1 MPATR
6 TLSAHFRQRLPND
19 PGLSSLLRA
28 IRAALVIPAAFAVAK
43 LGIRDVQV
51 TTFVAFGCFALLV
64 MANFGGPRRPRA
76 AAYVATVL
84 VGTVLVVLGTLASS
98 VVWVAV
104 LCMLLVGFWIQFVGV
119 FGGYVAA
126 AQTALLLSF
135 VLSVSVPA
143 SAGAVGPRL
152 AGWLMAGIVSTL
164 AGVYFWPRYERLYLR
179 AKAAEACRALARLI
193 NARRHMSETSDLTP
207 DEEAARDAVEAVRRQ
222 YKSAPKRP
230 AGPTRRDRAFVEL
243 LTELERTLDFATRSF
258 RLQSRPVHPC
268 LGEGNRLAAA
278 VERTLESS
286 ADVLMG
292 GSPPELSTLDTA
304 RLTHRQAL
312 DQWAE
317 GALRAGSAS
326 EEVLAGL
333 DADHW
338 LRVVSYLALVI
349 GTNAVIA
356 AGGQVEDGIAL
367 PAGTPRPGRI
377 RPVLRI
383 VRTIRAHLAPT
394 SGVLHQSL
402 RVGIGLA
409 LAVLL
414 ARELQ
419 LQHAFWVVLGTLSV
433 LRSNAFGTGRTT
445 VEALAGT
452 VIGVTV
458 GALFTLVFGATS
470 PILWVA
476 LPVAVLLATYA
487 SSTISFLV
495 GQAAFTVL
503 VIILFNLIAP
513 VGWQVGLVRI
523 EDIAA
528 GVGVSVVIGLLLW
541 PRGARGAFGV
551 AVAGLYRAVAS
562 FLAPSFDRVLA
573 SGSAEDVSV
582 GRRLAVQARE
592 RADEAFGLYLNERGA
607 KPLDPQAA
615 AALVAAGTN
624 AMMVGDLLDLIADM
638 GYRVQDTGDGVMALR
653 AQAQLMLARLV
664 QLADQLDGRTSALLS
679 GTEVSNDALR
689 AAALASLQR
698 WRVNP
703 ASGESAVAAVIA
715 GEWIQQ
721 LGELTS
727 ELEAPVSRAVEG
739 AHVPWWR

>member
-1 MPATR
+1 
-6 TLSAHFRQRLPND
+6 
-19 PGLSSLLRA
+19 
-28 IRAALVIPAAFAVAK
+28 VI
-43 LGIRDVQV
+43 
-51 TTFVAFGCFALLV
+51 
-64 MANFGGPRRPRA
+64 
-76 AAYVATVL
+76 
-84 VGTVLVVLGTLASS
+84 
-98 VVWVAV
+98 
-104 LCMLLVGFWIQFVGV
+104 
-119 FGGYVAA
+119 
-126 AQTALLLSF
+126 
-135 VLSVSVPA
+135 
-143 SAGAVGPRL
+143 
-152 AGWLMAGIVSTL
+152 
-164 AGVYFWPRYERLYLR
+164 
-179 AKAAEACRALARLI
+179 
-193 NARRHMSETSDLTP
+193 
-207 DEEAARDAVEAVRRQ
+207 
-222 YKSAPKRP
+222 
-230 AGPTRRDRAFVEL
+230 
-243 LTELERTLDFATRSF
+243 
-258 RLQSRPVHPC
+258 
-268 LGEGNRLAAA
+268 
-278 VERTLESS
+278 
-286 ADVLMG
+286 
-292 GSPPELSTLDTA
+292 
-304 RLTHRQAL
+304 
-312 DQWAE
+312 
-317 GALRAGSAS
+317 
-326 EEVLAGL
+326 
-333 DADHW
+333 
-338 LRVVSYLALVI
+338 
-349 GTNAVIA
+349 
-356 AGGQVEDGIAL
+356 
-367 PAGTPRPGRI
+367 
-377 RPVLRI
+377 RI